1 MAVPLEYMI
10 PKLPGLG
17 DVDWGK
23 YVSALTDIGYNGCT
37 YIEVEDKA
45 FESSLEDAKK
55 AIILS
60 AKYLRNYVI

>member
-23 YVSALTDIGYNGCT
+23 YVSALTDICYNGCT
-37 YIEVEDKA
+37 CIEVEDKA